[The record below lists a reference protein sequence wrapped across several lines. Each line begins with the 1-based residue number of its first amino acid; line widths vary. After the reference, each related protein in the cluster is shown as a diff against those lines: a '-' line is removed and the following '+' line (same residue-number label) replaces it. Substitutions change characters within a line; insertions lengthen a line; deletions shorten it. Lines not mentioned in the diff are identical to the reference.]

1 MGVRGVIFIYKIRVI
16 FCNIKSPLVVIIILT
31 VYILRTSFIVAI
43 KMIFKSFCF
52 LFLFVQIV
60 YSSSIL
66 EARIK
71 NFSESLE
78 EEISSTVS
86 EACPEGWIESLEGCF
101 YFHHTG
107 EEDRYVCKC

>member
-1 MGVRGVIFIYKIRVI
+1 
-16 FCNIKSPLVVIIILT
+16 
-31 VYILRTSFIVAI
+31 
-43 KMIFKSFCF
+43 MIFKTFCF
-52 LFLFVQIV
+52 LMFVQLL

-71 NFSESLE
+71 NFSLGLE
-78 EEISSTVS
+78 EEISHTVS

-107 EEDRYVCKC
+107 KENREVNVGPH